1 MDFGRMLT
9 NALFAS
15 LLCGVAIGVMLC
27 GVCWGLYVLAH
38 HLSIAWH

>member
-1 MDFGRMLT
+1 MDFSGIIA
-9 NALFAS
+9 NALFAF
-15 LLCGVAIGVMLC
+15 LAIGVAIGVALC